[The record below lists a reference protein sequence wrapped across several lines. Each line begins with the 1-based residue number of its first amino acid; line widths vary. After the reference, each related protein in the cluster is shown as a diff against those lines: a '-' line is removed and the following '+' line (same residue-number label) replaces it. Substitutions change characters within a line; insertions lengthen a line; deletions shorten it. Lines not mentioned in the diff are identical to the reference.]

1 MPSCEPPWIGLESC
15 EPANEGEDAM
25 PEKIK
30 IESREQWLTLR
41 HQDVTSTEVAALY
54 GLHPRMTEYEL
65 GCRKSGPM
73 EPEEPPREEMELG
86 LLHEPTVALV
96 AGRRLGVNLVRSD
109 VYMQI
114 PEIRIGSSFDYFFQD
129 GETIV
134 EIKTTSERYFRS
146 DWRLLH
152 GGDFEAPIYIEIQ
165 AQTQMAVSGIRKL
178 IIAVMVGGQKI
189 YLSRRVLDDEV
200 ARNIMEYV
208 TRFWANIASGTLP
221 PPDYRRDGDFIAARM
236 REVNAGE
243 TIVADAALVNKVA
256 AFVAI
261 RAQSAECEKNMAALR
276 AEIIDT
282 AKTASKIVVPSGV
295 LYCGKTS
302 PSKGTTVTQEMVGTV
317 IGARGG
323 GRILRYSPTI
333 EEE

>member
-1 MPSCEPPWIGLESC
+1 ML
-15 EPANEGEDAM
+15 
-25 PEKIK
+25 EKIK
-30 IESREQWLTLR
+30 IESRDQWLGLR
-41 HQDVTSTEVAALY
+41 HPNVNSTEIPALY

-65 GCRKSGPM
+65 WHKKAGPLA
-73 EPEEPPREEMELG
+73 PEEPPTEDMEMG

-96 AGRRLGVNLVRSD
+96 TGRRLGVNLVRSD

-114 PEIRIGSSFDYFFQD
+114 PEIRLGSSFDYFFED

-134 EIKTTSERYFRS
+134 EIKTTSERYFHS
-146 DWRLLH
+146 HWKELH
-152 GGDFEAPIYIEIQ
+152 GGEFEAPIHIEIQ
-165 AQTQMAVSGIRKL
+165 AQAQMAVSGIRKL

-200 ARNIMEYV
+200 ARSIMEYV
-208 TRFWANIASGTLP
+208 TRFWANLKAGTPP
-221 PPDYRRDGDFIAARM
+221 PPDYRRDGDFIVSRM
-236 REVNAGE
+236 RDVNAGE
-243 TIVADAALVNKVA
+243 TIVADEALTEKVA
-256 AFVAI
+256 AFI
-261 RAQSAECEKNMAALR
+261 SLRAQNAECEKNMAALR

-282 AKTASKIVVPSGV
+282 AKTASRIVVPSGV

-317 IGARGG
+317 IGVRGG
-323 GRILRYSPTI
+323 GRMLRYSPTI